1 MVAPDAGV
9 ERRALRVS
17 LVAAAALGVAGVLWG
32 LATGSQLILLDGAYA
47 FIGVA
52 VSWLLLAVS
61 RVVGRGPNHI
71 YPYGREALTPLVVG
85 VQGFVLLGT
94 VAFAAVDAVNS
105 ILAGGE
111 EVAAGWALAY
121 GVVTLAASL
130 VVWRLLLRIAP
141 DSDLVGAEATAWRV
155 SAVLAGGM
163 VIGFGAM
170 LALEGGA
177 RSDWVPYLD
186 PALVL
191 VAAVVLVPAPLGMV
205 RTTFVELVEAS
216 PPDEIQVPVREAV
229 AAVEAAYGVTVPD
242 LRMTKVGPKLYV
254 EVDGVAPPALTI
266 ADEHAMRLDL
276 ERRLNALPFD
286 VWLNFELFPA
296 DAGGA

>member
-61 RVVGRGPNHI
+61 RAVGRGPNHV

-121 GVVTLAASL
+121 GLLTLAASL
-130 VVWRLLLRIAP
+130 VVWRLLLRMAP

-155 SAVLAGGM
+155 SAVLAAGM
-163 VIGFGAM
+163 VVGFGAM

-216 PPDEIQVPVREAV
+216 PPDEIQAPVRAAV
-229 AAVEAAYGVTVPD
+229 AAIEAEYGVTVPD

-276 ERRLNALPFD
+276 ERRLDALPFD

-296 DAGGA
+296 AAGA

>member
-1 MVAPDAGV
+1 MVAPDAAV

-61 RVVGRGPNHI
+61 HVVGRGPNHV

-94 VAFAAVDAVNS
+94 VAYAAVDAVNS

-130 VVWRLLLRIAP
+130 VVWRLLLRMAP
-141 DSDLVGAEATAWRV
+141 DSDLVGAESTAWRV

-216 PPDEIQVPVREAV
+216 PPADVQAPVRAAV
-229 AAVEAAYGVTVPD
+229 AAIEAEYGVTVPD

-276 ERRLNALPFD
+276 ERRLDALPFD

-296 DAGGA
+296 DD

>member
-1 MVAPDAGV
+1 MAAPDPAA
-9 ERRALRVS
+9 ERRGLRLS
-17 LVAAAALGVAGVLWG
+17 IGVATALGVAGVVWG

-61 RVVGRGPNHI
+61 RVVGRGPNHV

-105 ILAGGE
+105 ILEGGGD
-111 EVAAGWALAY
+111 VAAGWALVY
-121 GVVTLAASL
+121 GLLTLAASL
-130 VVWRLLLRIAP
+130 VVWRQLRRIAP
-141 DSDLVGAEATAWRV
+141 DSDLVGAEATAWAV

-163 VIGFGAM
+163 VVGFAAM

-177 RSDWVPYLD
+177 WSDWVPYLD

-216 PPDEIQVPVREAV
+216 PPDEIQSPVRAAV
-229 AAVEAAYGVTVPD
+229 AEVEAAYGITVPD
-242 LRMTKVGPKLYV
+242 LRLTKVGPKLYV
-254 EVDGVAPPALTI
+254 EADGVAPPTLTI

-276 ERRLNALPFD
+276 ERRLDALPFD

-296 DAGGA
+296 DAAGA

>member
-17 LVAAAALGVAGVLWG
+17 LVAAAGLGVAGVLWG
-32 LATGSQLILLDGAYA
+32 IATGSQLILLDGAYA

-61 RVVGRGPNHI
+61 RAVGRGPNHV
-71 YPYGREALTPLVVG
+71 YPYGRQALTPLVVG

-94 VAFAAVDAVNS
+94 VAYAAVDAVNS

-121 GVVTLAASL
+121 GVLTLAASL
-130 VVWRLLLRIAP
+130 VVWRLLLRMAP

-216 PPDEIQVPVREAV
+216 PPADVQAPVRAAV
-229 AAVEAAYGVTVPD
+229 AAIEAEYGVTVPD

-254 EVDGVAPPALTI
+254 EVDGVAPPTLTI

-276 ERRLNALPFD
+276 ERRLDALPFD

-296 DAGGA
+296 DAH